1 MATIKGYLKDII
13 KENCVLV
20 TMNLVSKI
28 HLNNHKIILRLF
40 IFSCITDMECRSRKT
55 FMTKL
60 P

>member
-28 HLNNHKIILRLF
+28 HLNNHKNYF
-40 IFSCITDMECRSRKT
+40 AT
-55 FMTKL
+55 FYF
-60 P
+60 